1 MPNPKWRH
9 SKRRK
14 RARRT
19 HFVTEAP
26 NVATCP
32 VTGEKH
38 LMHHAYWVDGAMYYR
53 GKMVIEA
60 KASAAAPTEEE

>member
-19 HFVTEAP
+19 HD
-26 NVATCP
+26 VAATPTLTTCST
-32 VTGEKH
+32 TGERH
-38 LMHHAYWVDGAMYYR
+38 LMHHAYKVDGNLYYR
-53 GKMVIEA
+53 GQILIPAREA
-60 KASAAAPTEEE
+60 GGNAEA

>member
-19 HFVTEAP
+19 HDTAAMP
-26 NVATCP
+26 ALTTCP
-32 VTGEKH
+32 VTGERH
-38 LMHHAYWVDGAMYYR
+38 VMHQAYKIEGNIYYR
-53 GKMVIEA
+53 GQLLIPARETGTA
-60 KASAAAPTEEE
+60 QA

>member
-19 HFVTEAP
+19 HYKTDAP
-26 NVATCP
+26 QIATCP
-32 VTGEKH
+32 TTGERH
-38 LMHHAYWVDGAMYYR
+38 LFHHAYMVEGNLYYR
-53 GKMVIEA
+53 GQILISGEA
-60 KASAAAPTEEE
+60 SDAAEA

>member
-19 HFVTEAP
+19 HD
-26 NVATCP
+26 VAAMPALGACP
-32 VTGEKH
+32 TTGEVH
-38 LMHHAYWVDGAMYYR
+38 RLHRAYKVDGNLYYR
-53 GKMVIEA
+53 GHIVIPA
-60 KASAAAPTEEE
+60 VVVADAEEG